1 MTRQSAHF
9 SLLAL
14 ALLTWGCQGCGE
26 GSGVPEVRVEQIEI
40 MAIDANYVEDP
51 WGEEG
56 LPDLYADFSVADEPY
71 YTSPVAFEASLPQR
85 IDVDG
90 LIFQGAELDQT
101 VVIRI
106 FDEDDDS
113 LDDIV
118 GEVSFVPSELMFS
131 EPIRHPL
138 YGGYLQVDLL
148 LSW

>member
-71 YTSPVAFEASLPQR
+71 YTSPVAFEAALPQR
-85 IDVDG
+85 IDAEG
-90 LIFQGAELDQT
+90 LTFQGAELDQI

-131 EPIRHPL
+131 EPVRHPL

>member
-1 MTRQSAHF
+1 MTRPIS
-9 SLLAL
+9 
-14 ALLTWGCQGCGE
+14 
-26 GSGVPEVRVEQIEI
+26 PR
-40 MAIDANYVEDP
+40 
-51 WGEEG
+51 
-56 LPDLYADFSVADEPY
+56 
-71 YTSPVAFEASLPQR
+71 PVAFESSLPQR
-85 IDVDG
+85 IDLEG
-90 LIFQGAELDQT
+90 LTFQGTELDQT

-131 EPIRHPL
+131 EPVRHAL